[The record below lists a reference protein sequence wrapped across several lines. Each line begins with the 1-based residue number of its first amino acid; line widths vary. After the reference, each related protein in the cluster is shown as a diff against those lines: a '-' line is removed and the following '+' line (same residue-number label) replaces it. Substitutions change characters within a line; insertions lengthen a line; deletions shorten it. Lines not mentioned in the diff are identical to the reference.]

1 MAGVLNTAQV
11 STGNPTLGSG
21 FELDAITAVVLGGT
35 ALAGGKGN
43 VLGTLVGAI
52 LVTFVKMGLNM
63 MGVGEAYQKM
73 AVAIVLIFALTINGI
88 KLIMQRGEK

>member
-1 MAGVLNTAQV
+1 
-11 STGNPTLGSG
+11 
-21 FELDAITAVVLGGT
+21 
-35 ALAGGKGN
+35 
-43 VLGTLVGAI
+43 
-52 LVTFVKMGLNM
+52 